1 MIIMDE
7 NQRSDVPVEGE
18 ADVSASTSS
27 HKGEMSSYTPL
38 QAEQF
43 DKTAADEP
51 APNSRKNTSRGVSP
65 GMVAVI
71 AAICIIATFMA
82 TYVLLS
88 VQYMREAPSN
98 GAVEKAVEKMNL
110 LDALIQEEYVGEV
123 DEEALTD
130 WILKGY
136 MAGLGDPYAEYYT
149 KEEFSALL
157 ADNRGEMQGIGIS
170 VTMDTDTGLIEVI
183 SVYPESPAL
192 EAGVMPGDRI
202 AYIIEDGQ
210 YYSVTEVGYSVAVSM
225 LQGEA
230 DTYASFV
237 VQRGDSQEPL
247 EFSIQ
252 RGYITEYTVTSRL
265 YTPDPTVGVI
275 QISSFDGGTPE
286 QFAAA
291 VQSLQEQGAERL
303 ILDVRFNPGG
313 DLDSVCSI
321 LDTLLPEGPVIRT
334 IDKDGNEEVVYT
346 SDAQELDMPMVVLV
360 NEGTAS
366 AGELFASALQDYEK
380 ALVVGV
386 QTYGKGS
393 MQTIQTFGDGTGF
406 KYTYRYYCPPFSDNF
421 DGVGVT
427 PDVVEELD
435 EALAERSIY
444 TLTDEEDNQLAAAYN
459 ALLQE

>member
-1 MIIMDE
+1 MDE
-7 NQRSDVPVEGE
+7 NRKSDIPAEGE
-18 ADVSASTSS
+18 ADHSASVPP
-27 HKGEMSSYTPL
+27 HKGEVSSYVPL
-38 QAEQF
+38 QAEHF
-43 DKTAADEP
+43 DRAVDAEP
-51 APNSRKNTSRGVSP
+51 VSAPRKNTPRGVSP
-65 GMVAVI
+65 GTVAVI

-82 TYVLLS
+82 TYVLFF
-88 VQYMREAPSN
+88 VRYMSEEPAD

-149 KEEFSALL
+149 EEEFSALL

-210 YYSVTEVGYSVAVSM
+210 YYSVTELGYSVAVSM

-252 RGYITEYTVTSRL
+252 RGYITEYTVSSRL
-265 YTPDPTVGVI
+265 YAPDPTVGVI
-275 QISSFDGGTPE
+275 QITSFDGGTPE

-291 VQSLQEQGAERL
+291 VQSLQEQGVERL
-303 ILDVRFNPGG
+303 ILDVRYNPGG
-313 DLDSVCSI
+313 DLDSVCSV

-380 ALVVGV
+380 ALVVGA

-393 MQTIQTFGDGTGF
+393 MQTIHSFGDGTGF